1 MNKWVKQLK
10 LAYDATELGEEA
22 SKIGSPI
29 TIEEF
34 QYFFRKK
41 RESTESSPSTRHL
54 GHYKVAA
61 YNNDL
66 SYMYVTMI
74 NIGLVCGIAMTR
86 WKHAIDIMIEKD
98 KGSPKL
104 HRLRVIQ
111 LLEADLNFCL
121 SLVFGKRMMK
131 FATQYCGLSENQYG
145 SKG

>member
-1 MNKWVKQLK
+1 
-10 LAYDATELGEEA
+10 
-22 SKIGSPI
+22 
-29 TIEEF
+29 
-34 QYFFRKK
+34 
-41 RESTESSPSTRHL
+41 
-54 GHYKVAA
+54 
-61 YNNDL
+61 
-66 SYMYVTMI
+66 MYVTMI

-145 SKG
+145 SKGGHICQSAIMNKVLTYGILRIKKNSSDS